1 MESRGNVLQWK
12 NQEYRNA
19 ICNTFQADSQ
29 EHSRKPT
36 YVRKLIDKM
45 FLNVPRIELF
55 AREQTNRLDWD

>member
-1 MESRGNVLQWK
+1 MGSRGNALPLK
-12 NQEYRNA
+12 NPDYRNA

-36 YVRKLIDKM
+36 YVRELIDKM

-55 AREQTNRLDWD
+55 AREQSNRVV